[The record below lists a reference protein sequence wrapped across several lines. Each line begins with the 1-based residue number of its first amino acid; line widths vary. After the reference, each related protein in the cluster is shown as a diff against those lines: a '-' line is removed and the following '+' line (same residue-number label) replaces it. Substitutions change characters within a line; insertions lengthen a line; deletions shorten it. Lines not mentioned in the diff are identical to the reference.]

1 MGRVRRGGSAGA
13 AVRGRRG
20 GACSV
25 GAAYGVRLGQRDSL
39 LLRDG
44 EAVGEGHRQGPAAGG
59 GARDVAGAVVE
70 VDERRR
76 GRGDGAD
83 AAAEELGKVG
93 EVRRADAAREAC
105 RDGKGTADGE

>member
-1 MGRVRRGGSAGA
+1 MCDEWGVGAAA

-20 GACSV
+20 AAFSV
-25 GAAYGVRLGQRDSL
+25 GAAYGMGLGQRDSL

-44 EAVGEGHRQGPAAGG
+44 EAVREGHRQGPAAGG

-76 GRGDGAD
+76 GRGGGAD

-93 EVRRADAAREAC
+93 EVRRVDAAGEAC
-105 RDGKGTADGE
+105 RDGKGMAGGE